1 MKKNEVKLETLKIAV
16 QFLGYKQE
24 DTQGVMTLKDGSRMT
39 TELHIFRTPEGPILL
54 NLSGVTTFEF
64 ETEEEFQK
72 YLNKKFEMF
81 ESDKDM
87 YMNFCG
93 MDEETWEEWNK

>member
-1 MKKNEVKLETLKIAV
+1 MKKNAVKLETLKIAV

-24 DTQGVMTLKDGSRMT
+24 DMNGVMTMKDGSRMT
-39 TELHIFRTPEGPILL
+39 TELHIFRTPEGLVLL
-54 NLSGVTTFEF
+54 NLSNAITFEF

-72 YLNKKFEMF
+72 YLNKKFELF
-81 ESDKDM
+81 ESEKDM

-93 MDEETWEEWNK
+93 MDEETWEEWNS